1 MNGIFLI
8 LPANNHQNSH
18 ICAITLRDIQSV
30 YMEEDGWGYFINL
43 AAGHTISGSTTLF
56 KYYNY
61 DTHKRG
67 AINIRRRK
75 RQIRNDI

>member
-1 MNGIFLI
+1 M
-8 LPANNHQNSH
+8 S
-18 ICAITLRDIQSV
+18 LRDTQNT
-30 YMEEDGWGYFINL
+30 YTEEDDWGYSINL

-75 RQIRNDI
+75 GQIRNDI